1 MVYPGY
7 TITFPVKDDKTNDKS
22 FLNPLTNLLRRLNTL
37 DPPSVSLSWLSKAV
51 DFLSFVH
58 SEAKTLV
65 TRIEVSSFD
74 LSLALYLDD
83 STKVLDLCNF
93 ISSEIERLRHRRLSV
108 DFAIHLLTT
117 SDCGCNPET
126 LHRTRASL
134 SSLVNGVGSPEV
146 NKRGFGIGSDDI
158 KDLVKDL
165 ALRLESAPREKISS
179 KRRLVHR
186 TIYAVGLVTVFVAG
200 VVVAAIHRSTELL
213 SVRVPSEF
221 SWAEAV
227 NGLESAI
234 STELTRRF
242 GDKGERKAHFSEVYD
257 V

>member
-1 MVYPGY
+1 MYL
-7 TITFPVKDDKTNDKS
+7 TEISNFP
-22 FLNPLTNLLRRLNTL
+22 
-37 DPPSVSLSWLSKAV
+37 
-51 DFLSFVH
+51 
-58 SEAKTLV
+58 
-65 TRIEVSSFD
+65 SSFSLFKKTKSKIGTD
-74 LSLALYLDD
+74 GGLNLISQSFDESSPSPQYSRSAVCQLVLALQSHD